1 MSKNVGRIKQIIGPV
16 VDVEFENQLPPIL
29 NALHVKVD
37 GNRVVLEVAQHL
49 GENTLRSIAMSA
61 TEGLKRGEEVTDEVI
76 DGKQSVV
83 WRQALN
89 RVHIQKSIINWC
101 LN

>member
-1 MSKNVGRIKQIIGPV
+1 MSKNVGKIKQIIGPV

-61 TEGLKRGEEVTDEVI
+61 TEGLKRGEEVTDTGSPIQVPVGPETLGRI
-76 DGKQSVV
+76 TNVV
-83 WRQALN
+83 GDQMM
-89 RVHIQKSIINWC
+89 K
-101 LN
+101 